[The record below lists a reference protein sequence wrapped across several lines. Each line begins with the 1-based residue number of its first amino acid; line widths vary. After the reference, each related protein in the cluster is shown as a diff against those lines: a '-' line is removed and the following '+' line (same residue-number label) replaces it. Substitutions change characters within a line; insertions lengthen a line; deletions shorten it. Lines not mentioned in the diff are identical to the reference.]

1 MNTRRLL
8 MWVVGL
14 AIDWEEVEPNPGG
27 QPESWKRF
35 IDTSFYAIAAFHGGY
50 DFRIPEESSP

>member
-1 MNTRRLL
+1 